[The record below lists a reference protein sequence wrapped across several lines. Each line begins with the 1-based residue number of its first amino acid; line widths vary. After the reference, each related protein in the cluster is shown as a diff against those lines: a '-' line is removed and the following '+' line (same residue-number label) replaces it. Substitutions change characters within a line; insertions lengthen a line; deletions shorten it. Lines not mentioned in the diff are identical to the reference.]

1 MLMEVL
7 QMLKFTYKKYQLNFM
22 ADWPIA
28 AAEEDWPRTLSSK
41 SGGEDEEA
49 IRKEVLDTL
58 DFADTV
64 FLEMP
69 EEM

>member
-1 MLMEVL
+1 MLMEAL
-7 QMLKFTYKKYQLNFM
+7 QMLKLTYKKYQLNFM

-28 AAEEDWPRTLSSK
+28 AIEEDWLCTLSSK
-41 SGGEDEEA
+41 SGDEDEEA

-58 DFADTV
+58 DFVDTV
-64 FLEMP
+64 FLEIP